1 VRPGAA
7 VTSARIDFTL
17 MRARDPCFESAN
29 TVHGVHF
36 TVNGNLMRIVALV
49 TQKGGS
55 GKSTLAIGLA
65 VAAMQDG
72 ERVFMIETD
81 RQGTVSNW
89 GVRRS
94 NPEPGIDRVTSGP
107 ALEKAVQLLA
117 NDGYTLAIVDTP
129 GTDSVS
135 TTAAVRVADL
145 CLIPTRP
152 SPADIEATQP
162 TLNSIRKLDK
172 DFAFILNQTP
182 ARSFRI
188 GDATA
193 ALNMMGV
200 LALPFIVQR
209 NDHQDALGT
218 GLAVTEFAPDGKA
231 AEEVRALWMWVKKKL
246 IVGTREHEQAT
257 AAAG

>member
-1 VRPGAA
+1 
-7 VTSARIDFTL
+7 
-17 MRARDPCFESAN
+17 MRTIS
-29 TVHGVHF
+29 
-36 TVNGNLMRIVALV
+36 LV

-81 RQGTVSNW
+81 RQGTLSNW

-107 ALEKAVQLLA
+107 ALEKAVLLLA
-117 NDGYTLAIVDTP
+117 TGGYTLAIVDTP
-129 GTDSVS
+129 GTDNVS
-135 TTAAVRVADL
+135 TIAAVRVADL

-162 TLNSIRKLDK
+162 TLSSIRKLDK
-172 DFAFILNQTP
+172 PFAFILNQAP
-182 ARSFRI
+182 ARSYRT
-188 GDATA
+188 GDATT
-193 ALNMMGV
+193 ALNLMGV

-209 NDHQDALGT
+209 NDHQDALSA
-218 GLAVTEFAPDGKA
+218 GLAVSEFAPDGKA
-231 AEEVRALWMWVKKKL
+231 AEEVRALWAWVKKKL
-246 IVGTREHEQAT
+246 TVGIREHEPAT
-257 AAAG
+257 AAAS